1 MCIVPTV
8 LRTRVSIF
16 LSMLGLLLSFACN
29 SPEQSCEPSEVR
41 ACLCDNGSTGK
52 QFCAS
57 SDQIWENCS
66 CDQPVDAGIG
76 DSGVVQS
83 DGGEMPMMPLD
94 AGTIS
99 STQGRT
105 LYEMNCAGCHL
116 KSGAGNNS
124 TRDFREDVRA
134 YTVYRI
140 VEVILLGEDDMP
152 PVPMSRDD
160 AVIVAIWV
168 KDRFAEK

>member
-1 MCIVPTV
+1 MGMGKRIP
-8 LRTRVSIF
+8 IF
-16 LSMLGLLLSFACN
+16 LMILGLITTFAC
-29 SPEQSCEPSEVR
+29 SSTEHSCEPSEVR
-41 ACLCDNGSTGK
+41 TCICDNGLSGQQFCALPEQNWEKCLCD
-52 QFCAS
+52 QA
-57 SDQIWENCS
+57 
-66 CDQPVDAGIG
+66 VDAGMV
-76 DSGVVQS
+76 DSGVVQG
-83 DGGEMPMMPLD
+83 DGGETPMMPLD

-140 VEVILLGEDDMP
+140 VEVVLLGEDDMP
-152 PVPMSRDD
+152 PVPMTRDD